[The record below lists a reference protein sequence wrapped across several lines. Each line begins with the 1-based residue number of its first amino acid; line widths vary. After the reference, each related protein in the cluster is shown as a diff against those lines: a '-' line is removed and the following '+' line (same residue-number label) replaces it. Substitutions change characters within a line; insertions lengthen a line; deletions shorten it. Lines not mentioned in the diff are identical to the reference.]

1 MSKGLQSL
9 LIVLVSIVLPTFV
22 LLGISLASGGAL
34 SAGVALII
42 GAVFGLGYGLE
53 AGLLRA
59 YELSTS
65 RGWVELIVDLTWSLP
80 STVFGF
86 VVGNL
91 TYAWFGSLS
100 KKHSEGQ
107 GWIVFMP
114 RPGSSFGRD
123 VLQTLGTVN
132 LGGAGNHEKIHLLQ
146 ARIFGPLYLPFV
158 GLSYV
163 ITFTLQVL
171 WTITLGGLLALL
183 GVRQKAYLRPPAHSA
198 VGGFFGWI
206 YYATPIELWA
216 YGTEARHA

>member
-9 LIVLVSIVLPTFV
+9 LIVLVSLAVPT
-22 LLGISLASGGAL
+22 LLLLVISLASGGAL
-34 SAGVALII
+34 SASVALII

-53 AGLLRA
+53 AGLLRT
-59 YELSTS
+59 YELSTGK
-65 RGWVELIVDLTWSLP
+65 GWVELLVDLTWSLP
-80 STVFGF
+80 NTVFGF

-91 TYAWFGSLS
+91 TYMWFGSLS
-100 KKHSEGQ
+100 KAKSEGQ

-114 RPGSSFGRD
+114 RPGGSFGKD

-132 LGGAGNHEKIHLLQ
+132 IGGAGNHEKVHLLQ

-163 ITFTLQVL
+163 ITFLLQVL

-183 GVRQKAYLRPPAHSA
+183 GVRQKAYFRPPAHSA

-216 YGTEARHA
+216 YGTETRHA